1 MLRKN
6 KKYLSKHR
14 LTLNLGALGTRRQA
28 SRAWRTLLRNNQ
40 DHSILCAVSEAVLHS
55 SKKFIAPGRYRI
67 YTVSTA
73 VCQQKSIYRP
83 LFAIA
88 EAFIDKLI
96 MLYKKHYEPL
106 LPSGDASLSYTYL
119 NTVLEY
125 CSVHVTTVFE
135 TNINI
140 LSKMIAY
147 ANCAWQKKDF
157 PNWPGKKKQDNQTRM
172 RYRGQ
177 THLDKK
183 YTTSG
188 ATKQNLVFHGIQC
201 KPQNYW
207 RGRLKMTEAM
217 DAAGKKLWTF
227 V

>member
-83 LFAIA
+83 LFYRQTHHVVQ
-88 EAFIDKLI
+88 EALWTLTAFRRRLSLI
-96 MLYKKHYEPL
+96 YVP
-106 LPSGDASLSYTYL
+106 
-119 NTVLEY
+119 EY
-125 CSVHVTTVFE
+125 CVG
-135 TNINI
+135 I
-140 LSKMIAY
+140 LFSARDDCIWDQYQHFIEDDSLRKLCLA
-147 ANCAWQKKDF
+147 KK
-157 PNWPGKKKQDNQTRM
+157 
-172 RYRGQ
+172 
-177 THLDKK
+177 
-183 YTTSG
+183 
-188 ATKQNLVFHGIQC
+188 
-201 KPQNYW
+201 
-207 RGRLKMTEAM
+207 RLS
-217 DAAGKKLWTF
+217 
-227 V
+227 